1 MIQRVQ
7 SIFLFLLALCMGF
20 AVASPIWEKA
30 GPKLPEM
37 ARLTAWQYSYQQG
50 ITTFV
55 QPLWYLGGLL
65 ALIAIVALYAMFQYK
80 NRLQQQ
86 ALCAV
91 NSLLLMIVMG
101 LLLYRTLYLGKEY
114 GNPADQG
121 SFLPGFYAII
131 GALFANTL
139 ANRFI
144 RRDEKL
150 VKESNRFR

>member
-1 MIQRVQ
+1 M
-7 SIFLFLLALCMGF
+7 S
-20 AVASPIWEKA
+20 
-30 GPKLPEM
+30 
-37 ARLTAWQYSYQQG
+37 
-50 ITTFV
+50 
-55 QPLWYLGGLL
+55 
-65 ALIAIVALYAMFQYK
+65 QYK

-101 LLLYRTLYLGKEY
+101 LILYRTLYLGKEY

-131 GALFANTL
+131 GALFANGL

-150 VKESNRFR
+150 VKESKSVSGRTPTPKGASRS

>member
-1 MIQRVQ
+1 
-7 SIFLFLLALCMGF
+7 MGF

-30 GPKLPEM
+30 GPNLPEM
-37 ARLTAWQYSYQQG
+37 ARLTSFQYSYQAG
-50 ITTFV
+50 VTTFI
-55 QPLWYLGGLL
+55 QPIWYLGALL
-65 ALIAIVALYAMFQYK
+65 ALVGLVALYAMFQYK

-91 NSLLLMIVMG
+91 NSLLLMIITG
-101 LLLYRTLYLGKEY
+101 LILYRTLYLGKEY

-131 GALFANTL
+131 GSLFANGL